1 MYAFENASTLHKM
14 NEALK
19 TKVIYCLGTKSMESL
34 TSRISTKK
42 KNGSSAAFFSVFFSC
57 ARRSAFVKNIAFPP
71 GPLPL
76 PASPAAA
83 PDFFA
88 DGRFGFADFFVGA
101 SDSSPDWSSELAN
114 LDDCEREEARDD
126 ERSCSESE
134 SGTIKSS
141 SSSSEALDFFF
152 DAVHAQINM
161 GLNMQLLTFGRQL
174 AELAQ
179 AR

>member
-14 NEALK
+14 SEALQNK
-19 TKVIYCLGTKSMESL
+19 AIYCLGTKSLESL
-34 TSRISTKK
+34 TSRTSTKK
-42 KNGSSAAFFSVFFSC
+42 KNGSSEAFFSVFFSC
-57 ARRSAFVKNIAFPP
+57 ARRSAFVKNIVFPP

-76 PASPAAA
+76 PASPPVAL
-83 PDFFA
+83 DFFA

-101 SDSSPDWSSELAN
+101 SDSSPDWSSEAAN

-141 SSSSEALDFFF
+141 SSSEAFDFFL
-152 DAVHAQINM
+152 DAVHAQINL
-161 GLNMQLLTFGRQL
+161 GLNMQLLTFSRQL
-174 AELAQ
+174 AELGQ